1 MTQRAVISTKTLSY
15 APVTEAELAV
25 GIEYAKAEHGKVLD
39 HDMLKVLVNT
49 VMRRRGP
56 KTILPFLAATVVRE
70 TIPNSNKLE
79 APKIEA
85 YKSGIM
91 KIMSTRRVRQQK
103 KDAAKRKAGIPTP
116 ARPKAV
122 DHPEGPKRKGQLLL
136 L

>member
-1 MTQRAVISTKTLSY
+1 MTQRAVVSTQPLSY
-15 APVTEAELAV
+15 APVTDVELAV
-25 GIEYAKAEHGKVLD
+25 GIEYAKKEHLKDLD
-39 HDMLKVLVNT
+39 RDMLKVLVNT
-49 VMRRRGP
+49 VMKRRNP

-103 KDAAKRKAGIPTP
+103 KDAVKRKAGIPTP
-116 ARPKAV
+116 ARAKAV
-122 DHPEGPKRKGQLLL
+122 DHPEDPRRKGQLLL